1 MFDYI
6 RLHVE
11 SLIQATRDPSYVLP
25 RFCFAGTKFSHVVAS
40 AAQAGWKNNL
50 TYAYKGKL
58 NKCKQNVNK
67 SIPIPDKELSRLAGM
82 KFDFPR

>member
-11 SLIQATRDPSYVLP
+11 SLIQATRDPSYILP

-40 AAQAGWKNNL
+40 DRTGW
-50 TYAYKGKL
+50 
-58 NKCKQNVNK
+58 
-67 SIPIPDKELSRLAGM
+67 M
-82 KFDFPR
+82 KK